1 MNAFGYVYRRV
12 LWQFGIKRVKKRWEI
27 ANKELQVLK
36 EAEDLLGR
44 VAWREADDVDELTGE
59 FWQLR
64 NIEGQEQE
72 LENEIERLTDENE
85 GLEDEIFDLTEDLHE
100 EIDQLVEQ
108 RNEVAEDVDQYLLE
122 IEEIREEAAEIRRR
136 FDGHKVKYKVLKEQ
150 NGSEEDLENIQGV
163 LKELREQ
170 FNERKDLTISRNEQI
185 ESVETRLLQV
195 DEAIHA
201 KRTEI
206 GQKTAKISQKIGENS
221 KRLADCMAKLGAYER
236 ERSDLQSKIGLY
248 LSANPT
254 GTPGL
259 RKATQRHMDLVGRI
273 NYFRKSIQYNQRLAK
288 GA

>member
-1 MNAFGYVYRRV
+1 MNALGYVYRRV

-221 KRLADCMAKLGAYER
+221 KSLADCMAKLGAYER

-259 RKATQRHMDLVGRI
+259 RKATQKHMDLVGRI

>member
-12 LWQFGIKRVKKRWEI
+12 LWQFGIKRVKKRWEM
-27 ANKELQVLK
+27 ANKELQILK

-44 VAWREADDVDELTGE
+44 VAWREADDVEELTGE

-64 NIEGQEQE
+64 NIEGEERE
-72 LENEIERLTDENE
+72 LEGEIERLTEENE
-85 GLEDEIFDLTEDLHE
+85 DLEDQIFDLTEDLHE

-150 NGSEEDLENIQGV
+150 NGSEEDLEHIQEV
-163 LKELREQ
+163 LKGLREQ

-185 ESVETRLLQV
+185 ESVEARLIQV
-195 DEAIHA
+195 DETIHA

-236 ERSDLQSKIGLY
+236 ERSELQSKIGLY

-259 RKATQRHMDLVGRI
+259 RKATEKHMDLVGRI

>member
-1 MNAFGYVYRRV
+1 M
-12 LWQFGIKRVKKRWEI
+12 
-27 ANKELQVLK
+27 
-36 EAEDLLGR
+36 
-44 VAWREADDVDELTGE
+44 
-59 FWQLR
+59 
-64 NIEGQEQE
+64 
-72 LENEIERLTDENE
+72 
-85 GLEDEIFDLTEDLHE
+85 
-100 EIDQLVEQ
+100 
-108 RNEVAEDVDQYLLE
+108 
-122 IEEIREEAAEIRRR
+122 
-136 FDGHKVKYKVLKEQ
+136 KYKVLKEQ

-259 RKATQRHMDLVGRI
+259 RKATQKHMDLVGRI

>member
-12 LWQFGIKRVKKRWEI
+12 LWQFGIKRVKKRWEV

-254 GTPGL
+254 GTAGL
-259 RKATQRHMDLVGRI
+259 RKATQKHMDLVGRI

>member
-185 ESVETRLLQV
+185 ESVETRLLLV

-259 RKATQRHMDLVGRI
+259 RKATQKHMDLVGRI
-273 NYFRKSIQYNQRLAK
+273 NYFRKSIQYNQRLAQ

>member
-12 LWQFGIKRVKKRWEI
+12 LWQFGIKRVKKRWEV

-44 VAWREADDVDELTGE
+44 VAWREADEVDELTGE

-64 NIEGQEQE
+64 NIEGQEKE
-72 LENEIERLTDENE
+72 LEAEIYRLTGENE
-85 GLEDEIFDLTEDLHE
+85 GLEDEIFDITEDLHE
-100 EIDQLVEQ
+100 EIDKLVEQ

-122 IEEIREEAAEIRRR
+122 IEEIREEAAEVRRR

-150 NGSEEDLENIQGV
+150 NGSEEDLERIQAV
-163 LKELREQ
+163 LKDLREQ

-185 ESVETRLLQV
+185 ESVESRLIQV
-195 DEAIHA
+195 DETIQA

-206 GQKTAKISQKIGENS
+206 GKKTAKISQKIGENS
-221 KRLADCMAKLGAYER
+221 KRLADCMAKLGGYER
-236 ERSDLQSKIGLY
+236 ERSELQSKIGLD

-254 GTPGL
+254 ASAGL
-259 RKATQRHMDLVGRI
+259 SKATKKHMDLVGRI

-288 GA
+288 GS

>member
-12 LWQFGIKRVKKRWEI
+12 LWQFGIKRVKKRWEV

-259 RKATQRHMDLVGRI
+259 RKATQKHMDLVGRI

>member
-254 GTPGL
+254 GTAGL
-259 RKATQRHMDLVGRI
+259 RKATQKHMDLVGRI